1 MPAGIAW
8 LIVMFA
14 DEPVCFGV
22 VISVLPSAIT
32 LNVTLPPEPC
42 SSSTP
47 TVALKFEQRPAE
59 VHGDVADRVRAQAL
73 RERRALRA

>member
-14 DEPVCFGV
+14 EAPVWRGV
-22 VISVLPSAIT
+22 VISVVPSATT
-32 LNVTLPPEPC
+32 LNVTLPALPC

-47 TVALKFEQRPAE
+47 TVALNDVQRPP
-59 VHGDVADRVRAQAL
+59 R
-73 RERRALRA
+73 